1 MHESGGV
8 ASVMPTREAANM
20 NFQTLICAI
29 VVCISGGCASTSM
42 LPKSAAEADF
52 DSGVEGKTGWSKY
65 QETARFEGITTE
77 QAFNA
82 AKIGLGAA
90 DFALV
95 SANRDLGVVM
105 GQHGMTMHDWN
116 IVAGVYFRERMGGCD
131 VKVVAEGSKDI
142 GFSGD
147 ATSGGWTGRILNGM
161 RAALGK
167 SGAGSATG
175 TGASAAQKSAAQGK

>member
-1 MHESGGV
+1 MKLFGLTFL
-8 ASVMPTREAANM
+8 VMTCLSA
-20 NFQTLICAI
+20 
-29 VVCISGGCASTSM
+29 GCASTSM
-42 LPKSAAEADF
+42 LPRSAAEADF
-52 DSGVEGKTGWSKY
+52 ESGVEGKTGWSKY
-65 QETARFEGITTE
+65 QELARFDGITTE
-77 QAFNA
+77 QALNA

-116 IVAGVYFRERMGGCD
+116 IVAGVYFRERSEGCD
-131 VKVVAEGSKDI
+131 VKVIVEGSKDI

-161 RAALGK
+161 RSALGS
-167 SGAGSATG
+167 SGAGSA
-175 TGASAAQKSAAQGK
+175 AAAATAMEPKPSKPRTP

>member
-1 MHESGGV
+1 
-8 ASVMPTREAANM
+8 M
-20 NFQTLICAI
+20 NLLRTLC
-29 VVCISGGCASTSM
+29 VVTACITSGCASTSM

-65 QETARFEGITTE
+65 QETARFDGITTE

-131 VKVVAEGSKDI
+131 VKVIAEGSKDI

-161 RAALGK
+161 RSALGRN
-167 SGAGSATG
+167 GAGST
-175 TGASAAQKSAAQGK
+175 TDSGAAAAPKPAGQGKQ

>member
-1 MHESGGV
+1 
-8 ASVMPTREAANM
+8 M
-20 NFQTLICAI
+20 NLSRLIC
-29 VVCISGGCASTSM
+29 VVTICITGGCASTSM

-52 DSGVEGKTGWSKY
+52 DSGVEGKSGWSKY
-65 QETARFEGITTE
+65 QETARFEGITKE

-82 AKIGLGAA
+82 AKVGLGTA
-90 DFALV
+90 DFALI

-105 GQHGMTMHDWN
+105 GEHGMTMHDWN

-161 RAALGK
+161 RVALGK
-167 SGAGSATG
+167 SGAGSATD
-175 TGASAAQKSAAQGK
+175 TSASTAQKSGAQGK

>member
-1 MHESGGV
+1 MHELGGV

-20 NFQTLICAI
+20 NFRSLIC
-29 VVCISGGCASTSM
+29 VMTVCISGGCASTSM

-65 QETARFEGITTE
+65 QETARFDGITTE

-90 DFALV
+90 NFALV
-95 SANRDLGVVM
+95 SANRELGVVM

-116 IVAGVYFRERMGGCD
+116 IVAGVYFRERLGGCD
-131 VKVVAEGSKDI
+131 VKVIAEGSKDI

-161 RAALGK
+161 RSALGR
-167 SGAGSATG
+167 SGAGSATEA
-175 TGASAAQKSAAQGK
+175 GAPPANKSVK